1 QQRKTCWDSRDRY
14 WECLDKENVKD
25 SSEKPKACL
34 DLRKMF
40 EKSCPT
46 QWIKMDSNNIIL
58 QEISFPTHELKM
70 KSIQDL
76 LKLSKESSSQ
86 NKEFWN
92 QVADILW
99 SHLQTGFKIFDDQLL
114 CATCFYTVLPCTD
127 KQDIYLTKLLLLNEE
142 ELVNKNKEDRSSKTY
157 NLVSMMYGI
166 FQSTFLIQKSHSE
179 VTKSVLKPVF
189 DLLLLMGY
197 EYSQYTFIT
206 FKTVKLF
213 KKVVGTDFQD
223 CIFSKAN
230 QVKLLNF
237 INHNWENPVTGIRDL
252 NRSIF
257 QTLLTTLDDEMY
269 QIVAKEINS
278 FYWNKAKYLM
288 LSEIIENKNGKA
300 LPLLKEN
307 RWVDGLIYSLH
318 KPGLVSAGADM
329 YYALLKQI
337 NFEKD
342 WCTIF
347 LNDVIK
353 ILNGSSSKA
362 IENFHNFWCLITMK
376 KFPTVHHILL
386 DKLRNHDNCDQ
397 NLCSQLC
404 IMKQANRKG
413 LLEKNW
419 KSKDCDYIEQTI
431 LIGLDHCNSYI
442 RTLAFDIVCVSQ
454 GKAAPSQLEYDL
466 LLNFIHNN
474 INSDNTVL
482 RLSMLNSLNI
492 FLTQL
497 HSTFLN
503 VMIKDESNESLQNRK
518 SLLEFCTKLQN
529 CVVTSINLNGNYQR
543 KITCVKLC
551 STIISCFSEI
561 PNKKKGQI
569 RNMNMT
575 LIEYVKENGCWVLS
589 TDDFVVKLISLLS
602 DPTNDIRENVAK
614 LLLNHYSV
622 ELENPNI
629 NQHLVNGALNSMR
642 SKFFYEISC
651 GQSMFKLITNLVIKH
666 KHSIGQYKNVEDI
679 FYFAYNQLVS
689 EYKAKTNIMK
699 SIESGKQLHSFMNIL
714 LVVLETC
721 IANSYKIDIKGV
733 MPEFAEV
740 LENISNQFA
749 WEEDSSTSSDFSKM
763 SDMVENIIDKSGL
776 IISDEIDQTKISGF
790 HQIVLNSLWLN
801 VKASCDLSSVLVQL
815 NVDDATMAEKCLN
828 IITHVLETS
837 RHKGAIEAA
846 GASLGKGIQF
856 LTSLPEENKASEVPN
871 ILLRCKLN
879 DLISETNKMAS
890 ITRRGAGLSIMVHR
904 IVSSD
909 MKKGKPLF
917 HYFINTL
924 LDICNSTKDTPK
936 RNDENQIDL
945 PKAIYIHFLTRIVTD
960 SGLATDMM
968 FYFAKL
974 AELAFGN
981 LTSAHWQIRN
991 AALQL
996 YGALIP
1002 KQIGEKKASGSD
1014 EQTTATVACD
1024 ELRTHSPKLWKYIMQ
1039 QLKLSNQPDVV
1050 QSHSNLVPILNLL
1063 ANSAKRYNFS
1073 FDIQLQKTADED
1085 LLKCLFILLSSPIH
1099 TVRRLTAKCIFNI
1112 YDAIQIFHILLTHV
1126 FLSEN
1131 DLHGSLIL
1139 LSICQK
1145 YYLLNEAYP
1154 EYFEQLKEKFE
1165 RIISSGNHSFLSRTL
1180 FEDVFINSYK
1190 LEDIETT
1197 IMQVNSSVHLSG
1209 VDLWAEARLK
1219 KYIKI
1224 SEWNNIPNLLQK
1236 ALKLSNHEKYCEFI
1250 LLKIK
1255 EQKCAL
1261 TENLL
1266 EIVDILLSFEKKYYS
1281 SITWKIIYEISLQT
1295 DVSNHLDVVEL
1306 IKVLVESQSVYII
1319 RYMIPL
1325 LARNI
1330 LGLEKD
1336 GQMSLMEIIQK
1347 LSDFEISDVDM
1358 RYVAAT
1364 ANNELANVFDN
1375 LSDSVKVITI
1385 RCAIMLLQDE
1395 DEDVRNKSVIYY
1407 SKLSKQEGDV
1417 QPYICLNNILNRQF
1431 LYLKLNGSQHLINEL
1446 VNDLSVLLQSNH
1458 NVDEYNPFAN
1468 DSKNIYLEPDVLKQL
1483 IENLNTP

>member
-1 QQRKTCWDSRDRY
+1 MER
-14 WECLDKENVKD
+14 
-25 SSEKPKACL
+25 
-34 DLRKMF
+34 
-40 EKSCPT
+40 
-46 QWIKMDSNNIIL
+46 NNKVL
-58 QEISFPTHELKM
+58 EEISIPTSELKI

-76 LKLSKESSSQ
+76 LKLSKESSGY
-86 NKEFWN
+86 NEEFWN
-92 QVADILW
+92 QVADNLW
-99 SHLQTGFKIFDDQLL
+99 SHLQIGFKTFDDQLL
-114 CATCFYTVLPCTD
+114 CATCFYTVLPCTE
-127 KQDIYLTKLLLLNEE
+127 KQDTYLTELLHMIEE
-142 ELVNKNKEDRSSKTY
+142 ELSNKNKEESSSKTY
-157 NLVSMMYGI
+157 NVVSMMYGI
-166 FQSTFLIQKSHSE
+166 FQSTFLIQKTHSD
-179 VTKSVLKPVF
+179 VIKSVLKPVF

-197 EYSQYTFIT
+197 EYSQYTFIS
-206 FKTVKLF
+206 FKTMKLF
-213 KKVVGTDFQD
+213 KKVLGTDFQE
-223 CIFSKAN
+223 CIFSKER
-230 QVKLLNF
+230 QIKLLNF

-252 NRSIF
+252 NRSVF

-269 QIVAKEINS
+269 QTVMQEINS

-288 LSEIIENKNGKA
+288 LSEVIEYKNAKSLSLLNENK
-300 LPLLKEN
+300 
-307 RWVDGLIYSLH
+307 WVDGLTYSLH

-337 NFEKD
+337 DFEKD
-342 WCTIF
+342 WCTVF

-353 ILNGSSSKA
+353 ILIGSSGKA

-376 KFPTVHHILL
+376 KFPNLHHILL
-386 DKLRNHDNCDQ
+386 EELRNHDKTEQ

-419 KSKDCDYIEQTI
+419 KSPEDFDHIEKTV
-431 LIGLDHCNSYI
+431 LIGLDHCNAYI

-454 GKAAPSQLEYDL
+454 GKVAPSQLEYDL
-466 LLNFIHNN
+466 ILEFIHNN
-474 INSDNTVL
+474 INSDCTVL

-503 VMIKDESNESLQNRK
+503 VMIKDESNESLQNRRI
-518 SLLEFCTKLQN
+518 LLEFCTKLQN
-529 CVVTSINLNGNYQR
+529 SVITSINLNGNYQR

-561 PNKKKGQI
+561 PNKRRGQI

-575 LIEYVKENGCWVLS
+575 LIEYVKEKECWVLS
-589 TDDFVVKLISLLS
+589 TDDFVLKLISLLK
-602 DPTNDIRENVAK
+602 DPTDDVRENVVK
-614 LLLNHYSV
+614 LLLNHYSE
-622 ELENPNI
+622 ELKNPNI
-629 NQHLVNGALNSMR
+629 NQHLVNGALKSMR

-679 FYFAYNQLVS
+679 FYFAYNELIS
-689 EYKAKTNIMK
+689 EHKAKTNIMK
-699 SIESGKQLHSFMNIL
+699 SIEMGKQLHSFMNIL

-721 IANSYKIDIKGV
+721 IANSYKIDINGV
-733 MPEFAEV
+733 MSEFVEV
-740 LENISNQFA
+740 LESISNQFA

-763 SDMVENIIDKSGL
+763 SDMVENIIDNSGL
-776 IISDEIDQTKISGF
+776 TVSDEIDETKISGF

-801 VKASCDLSSVLVQL
+801 VKASCDLSSLLVQL
-815 NVDDATMAEKCLN
+815 NVDNDVMAEKCLN

-856 LTSLPEENKASEVPN
+856 LTSLPEEYKASEVPN
-871 ILLRCKLN
+871 TLLKCKLN

-960 SGLATDMM
+960 SGLASDMM

-1039 QLKLSNQPDVV
+1039 QLKLSNQPDMV

-1073 FDIQLQKTADED
+1073 FDMQNQETADED
-1085 LLKCLFILLSSPIH
+1085 LLKCLLLLLNSPIH

-1112 YDAIQIFHILLTHV
+1112 YDVQKICSVLLNHV
-1126 FLSEN
+1126 FLAEN

-1139 LSICQK
+1139 LSLCQK
-1145 YYLLNEAYP
+1145 YYVLNEAYK
-1154 EYFEQLKEKFE
+1154 EEFKQLKHRFEKIF
-1165 RIISSGNHSFLSRTL
+1165 SSGNHSYLSKTL
-1180 FEDVFINSYK
+1180 FEDIFINSYI
-1190 LEDIETT
+1190 LEDMAAT
-1197 IMQVNSSVHLSG
+1197 ILEIISSVHLPG
-1209 VDLWAEARLK
+1209 VDLWAEARMK
-1219 KYIKI
+1219 KYIKL
-1224 SEWNNIPNLLQK
+1224 SEWNEIPNLLQII
-1236 ALKLSNHEKYCEFI
+1236 LKLSNYEKYCEFI
-1250 LLKIK
+1250 LIKVK
-1255 EQKCAL
+1255 EQKCSD
-1261 TENLL
+1261 TDHLL
-1266 EIVDILLSFEKKYYS
+1266 NIVDILLSFEKKYYS
-1281 SITWKIIYEISLQT
+1281 SITWKIIYDISLQT
-1295 DVSNHLDVVEL
+1295 DLSNHLDIAKLLKVVE
-1306 IKVLVESQSVYII
+1306 ERQSVYII
-1319 RYMIPL
+1319 RFMIPL
-1325 LARNI
+1325 MARNI
-1330 LGLEKD
+1330 MYLQKD
-1336 GQMSLMEIIQK
+1336 GQLSLVQIIRK
-1347 LSDFEISDVDM
+1347 LSNFEISDVDM
-1358 RYVAAT
+1358 RYIAAI
-1364 ANNELANVFDN
+1364 ANNELANEFDN
-1375 LSDSVKVITI
+1375 LPDSVKVITI
-1385 RCAIMLLQDE
+1385 KCAIMLLQDE
-1395 DEDVRNKSVIYY
+1395 DEDVRNKSVLYY
-1407 SKLSKQEGDV
+1407 CKLSKQERV
-1417 QPYICLNNILNRQF
+1417 IQPYICLNNILNRQF
-1431 LYLKLNGSQHLINEL
+1431 LYNKLNGSQHSMNEL
-1446 VNDLSVLLQSNH
+1446 VKELSNILQSNH
-1458 NVDEYNPFAN
+1458 NIDEYNPFAN

-1483 IENLNTP
+1483 IKNLKTP